1 MQDRIPFRFAR
12 VSRPK
17 LCTTCKL
24 CTKDVRYMMTQQ
36 PPTPSLDF
44 WTAHLSGRCPHS
56 GSSMFCTMLIVSCQ
70 NDRSVRAQQR
80 ALEISIGVAHSV
92 KGRRRKRCAQQ
103 DPPSTWVDVQYVARA
118 KVWMGRAAS
127 PQTISIPLIK
137 VAMGGTDLQRFS
149 RVLGIC
155 LQVSKSALQLGNLR
169 FLRDFFYHRSCGR
182 HAGGCVYTCGARGV
196 DFFPRGRERE
206 ENKRN
211 ETQMKRFRLLC
222 ASARARA
229 SVIQEDLHSPAS
241 ALRASDSHCLHLDA
255 VRRH

>member
-1 MQDRIPFRFAR
+1 MRRGKLDRLWSCRQNYVLYAGSIPFRFAR

-36 PPTPSLDF
+36 PPTPLLDF

-80 ALEISIGVAHSV
+80 ALEISGVAHSV

-182 HAGGCVYTCGARGV
+182 HAVGVYTLVELEVLISFREGV
-196 DFFPRGRERE
+196 KER
-206 ENKRN
+206 KIK
-211 ETQMKRFRLLC
+211 ETK
-222 ASARARA
+222 
-229 SVIQEDLHSPAS
+229 HK
-241 ALRASDSHCLHLDA
+241 
-255 VRRH
+255 